1 MKQNSSK
8 YLWGAAVFFLI
19 AAALVSVYFQD
30 GFGAFDQAGF
40 ALAKEARSDELTIVL
55 TVLTGLGG
63 TKAIVALSGLL
74 VLWLYWRGYR
84 REAVIVAIVMLG
96 AACMNEG
103 MKNSFARER
112 PVGHNLI
119 ARPDS
124 YSFPSAHAM
133 VSSVYYAIL
142 ASLLPL
148 MIPRSW
154 AKWAAPLLYLLIV
167 AIIASRVYLGV
178 HFPSDV
184 TTGACFAAG
193 WYFLFRFARAK
204 WGEAG
209 KASYYPTFASSQK

>member
-1 MKQNSSK
+1 MKKNSSK

-63 TKAIVALSGLL
+63 TKA
-74 VLWLYWRGYR
+74 YWRGYR

-96 AACMNEG
+96 AACMNEW